1 MESII
6 IRHPWVDGNKRTGYL
21 FMELVLLENGM
32 ALSATEDEKYEM
44 TIQVA
49 TGQLDANGVRKW
61 LESRVAPVKR

>member
-21 FMELVLLENGM
+21 LMELVLLENGM

-44 TIQVA
+44 VIQVA
-49 TGQLDANGVRKW
+49 TGKLDANGVRAW
-61 LESRVAPVKR
+61 MESRVVPVKR

>member
-21 FMELVLLENGM
+21 LMELVLLENGM

-44 TIQVA
+44 MIQVA
-49 TGQLDANGVRKW
+49 TGHLNADSVRKW
-61 LESRVAPVKR
+61 LESRVVPVKR